1 MIMANSCETCKHYE
15 VEAYNEPCVSC
26 RFRDYDVPTKW
37 ENPFKQKTN
46 ADRIRAMSDEE
57 LAEFLVVANPTNC
70 IECAF
75 SCGWRCQP
83 DRQDYSDTEKCVE
96 GKKRWL
102 KQPVEVND

>member
-57 LAEFLVVANPTNC
+57 LAVIIAQGVGCVFNKPNC
-70 IECAF
+70 QHYDDCTPYI
-75 SCGWRCQP
+75 
-83 DRQDYSDTEKCVE
+83 
-96 GKKRWL
+96 KKWL
-102 KQPVEVND
+102 KQPAEGE